1 MKIVLREWVKFP
13 RYLAMVIV
21 ETLMAIVDI
30 YLVTETSKLAAMV
43 FDTRGD
49 MDILRI
55 FVLFM
60 VVAIVINQIR
70 KYSKNAIHRF
80 YTEEFDRITDTVL
93 NREFNMFIDFS
104 CSRII
109 SITERMYNIAGAI
122 MTLADM
128 VVMIVKVFII
138 TYAIYGIM
146 PQLVVPLLAIWGIV
160 AIILRV
166 VYNSWNR
173 IDKAAD
179 ELKRQRNSEYDAIV
193 NGFKEVRGFSME
205 ERHRAH
211 MYQLNHDVMLLFI
224 KRNKSSMLINGI
236 YRTVHLVVNVLGLL
250 YCLSGIRSG
259 TLTVA
264 FAMVIYNYINEIGR
278 PIEVFLD
285 LIDDMSIQLSQI
297 DEFDRLMKYE
307 DRYVQEIGTMELDV
321 FEREIVISDVSFS
334 YSSASDV
341 LDGINMVI
349 PKGAHIGVC
358 GASGGGKT
366 TLMNLLMRY
375 YDPQSGMISI
385 DGIPYSE
392 INARSL
398 RSKIGIVNQ
407 DVYIFDQT
415 IRYNVLYGKPSATEA
430 ELIEAC
436 KKANIY
442 EFIKEQPDGFDT
454 NVGPKGLKLSGGQK
468 QRIGL
473 ARLFLYDPEIILL
486 DEATAS
492 LDNDSERLV
501 QEAMTLFDGKTIV
514 TIAHRLSTIR
524 DSDIIYVIDKHHVVE
539 QGTHE
544 ELMMIE
550 DGIYR
555 RLNKKTE

>member
-1 MKIVLREWVKFP
+1 
-13 RYLAMVIV
+13 
-21 ETLMAIVDI
+21 
-30 YLVTETSKLAAMV
+30 
-43 FDTRGD
+43 
-49 MDILRI
+49 
-55 FVLFM
+55 
-60 VVAIVINQIR
+60 
-70 KYSKNAIHRF
+70 
-80 YTEEFDRITDTVL
+80 
-93 NREFNMFIDFS
+93 
-104 CSRII
+104 
-109 SITERMYNIAGAI
+109 
-122 MTLADM
+122 
-128 VVMIVKVFII
+128 
-138 TYAIYGIM
+138 
-146 PQLVVPLLAIWGIV
+146 
-160 AIILRV
+160 
-166 VYNSWNR
+166 
-173 IDKAAD
+173 
-179 ELKRQRNSEYDAIV
+179 
-193 NGFKEVRGFSME
+193 
-205 ERHRAH
+205 
-211 MYQLNHDVMLLFI
+211 
-224 KRNKSSMLINGI
+224 
-236 YRTVHLVVNVLGLL
+236 
-250 YCLSGIRSG
+250 
-259 TLTVA
+259 
-264 FAMVIYNYINEIGR
+264 
-278 PIEVFLD
+278 
-285 LIDDMSIQLSQI
+285 
-297 DEFDRLMKYE
+297 
-307 DRYVQEIGTMELDV
+307 
-321 FEREIVISDVSFS
+321 
-334 YSSASDV
+334 
-341 LDGINMVI
+341 
-349 PKGAHIGVC
+349 
-358 GASGGGKT
+358 
-366 TLMNLLMRY
+366 
-375 YDPQSGMISI
+375 MISI

-501 QEAMTLFDGKTIV
+501 QDAMTLFDGKTIV